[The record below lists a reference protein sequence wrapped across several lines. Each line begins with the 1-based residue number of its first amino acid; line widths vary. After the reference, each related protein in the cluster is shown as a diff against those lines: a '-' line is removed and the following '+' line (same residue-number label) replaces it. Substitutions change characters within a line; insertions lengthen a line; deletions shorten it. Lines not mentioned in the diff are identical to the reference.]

1 MYIII
6 LKFRTTGGVWVEETG
21 RVKVVF
27 SMGIAAAAASVAAAR
42 FLFGRDCCHVLVKV
56 QGDQDVAVPVT
67 GCLRTERGA
76 EAWVTRDGGDD
87 PDVTNGVVIVSA
99 VEVSEDS
106 GVTVLG
112 GKGVGVVASPGL
124 MVPPGRTAIHPGPL
138 ALIRKSLERELPFGK
153 GARVTISIPNGE
165 ELAKRT
171 YNPRLGIVG
180 GLSIFD
186 TPLVATHLN
195 ADSITA
201 GIKQSLSELES
212 AGARNVCLVPGN
224 YGRRMAL
231 ILGVPESMIVN
242 ISNCVGESLAI
253 VGNLG
258 FENVLMIGQI
268 GKLAKFAS
276 GSYDTHNSRSGG
288 RMEAI
293 AAYAALHGAESEDV
307 RDILDSS
314 MPDEIAARI
323 SKTDW
328 GAAALHELTMRVV
341 RTARSVATGI
351 ADCAA
356 LTFSLP
362 DRELAR
368 TSNVAPLLR
377 SIKEDAL
384 RLAGTALK

>member
-1 MYIII
+1 M
-6 LKFRTTGGVWVEETG
+6 EETV
-21 RVKVVF
+21 RVVF
-27 SMGIAAAAASVAAAR
+27 SMGIAAAAAAVAAVR
-42 FLFGRDCCHVLVKV
+42 FLSGRDCCHVLVRV
-56 QGDQDVAVPVT
+56 QGDRDVAVPVT
-67 GCLRTERGA
+67 GCLRTEKGA

-99 VEVSEDS
+99 VEVAEDF

-112 GKGVGVVASPGL
+112 GKGVGVVTSPGL

-186 TPLVATHLN
+186 TTLIATHLN
-195 ADSITA
+195 GDAMSAD
-201 GIKQSLSELES
+201 IKQSLSDLAA
-212 AGARNVCLVPGN
+212 AGVRNICLVPGN

-231 ILGVPESMIVN
+231 ILGVPENMIVN
-242 ISNCVGESLAI
+242 ISNFVGESLAI

-258 FENVLMIGQI
+258 FENVLMVGQI
-268 GKLAKFAS
+268 GKMAKFAS
-276 GSYDTHNSRSGG
+276 GSYDTHNARSGG
-288 RMEAI
+288 RMETI
-293 AAYAALHGAESEDV
+293 AAYAALHGAGSEEV
-307 RDILDSS
+307 REILGSS

-323 SKTDW
+323 SKESW
-328 GAAALHELTMRVV
+328 GAAALHELTQRAAK
-341 RTARSVATGI
+341 TARSIATGI
-351 ADCAA
+351 ADCGA

-368 TSNVAPLLR
+368 TPNVDALIEN
-377 SIKEDAL
+377 IKDDAL
-384 RLAGTALK
+384 RLLDE